1 MAYLK
6 VAAAP
11 RGQTKAGDIL
21 QIYPDAL
28 FLTKKKKE
36 WMYWNY
42 TIKVSQTVAE
52 LKILLTKPEES
63 NGTPIGD
70 ENRHSVKIDSLGLSD
85 FDKGMIQNNKAES
98 PVSNTEH
105 DFNLVVEDKEAK

>member
-6 VAAAP
+6 VAAVS

-28 FLTKKKKE
+28 FLTGKKKE
-36 WMYWNY
+36 WMYWNHVV
-42 TIKVSQTVAE
+42 KVSQTVAE
-52 LKILLTKPEES
+52 LKVLLTKPAES
-63 NGTPIGD
+63 NGKPIGD

-85 FDKGMIQNNKAES
+85 FDKSMIQNKETES
-98 PVSNTEH
+98 PVSNTTH
-105 DFNLVVEDKEAK
+105 DFKLVVLDKEK